1 MAVWPWS
8 TLPGQSACAGSS
20 EKRIWPDCQGTNG
33 PRSLWFPETRGTA
46 GLIPGIGQYWPANHR
61 SGDQP
66 RSAPPSWSGTLGSSG
81 TLLMCP
87 AKSKGSDHVDAFSD
101 CLVNIHD
108 GQRGCLRGRHRPGS
122 DDSSTRGLRVRNDP
136 GRRCSELFGQR
147 AGGLVHRS
155 HAAVAISEGSFS
167 LEPFPFRLNRNGA
180 LDSLFDAF
188 SLREPVSTSLENALV
203 IPDRIR
209 RGHAE
214 LPSRAI
220 VGPAI
225 VTP

>member
-1 MAVWPWS
+1 MAVVHAARPKRLRRKFRK
-8 TLPGQSACAGSS
+8 TDMAGLPGDQWAPVSMVPGNARNRRFDS
-20 EKRIWPDCQGTNG
+20 RD
-33 PRSLWFPETRGTA
+33 RSILA
-46 GLIPGIGQYWPANHR
+46 ANHR
-61 SGDQP
+61 SGDQS
-66 RSAPPSWSGTLGSSG
+66 RSAPPSWSGTLGLSG
-81 TLLMCP
+81 TLLTCP
-87 AKSKGSDHVDAFSD
+87 CEIERSDHVDAFSD

-147 AGGLVHRS
+147 AGGLVDRS